1 MQNHFY
7 NAKLQALKALLIEYK
22 IIYLICNI
30 YYQLLI
36 TFFTIAVL
44 KIIKNKKLL
53 RFNLD
58 ALFFYK
64 NLQLHILMTM
74 KIILKSKQGTQRKGL
89 IK

>member
-44 KIIKNKKLL
+44 KRKKI

-58 ALFFYK
+58 ALFYM

>member
-44 KIIKNKKLL
+44 KKKKNKKL

-58 ALFFYK
+58 ALF
-64 NLQLHILMTM
+64 LQ
-74 KIILKSKQGTQRKGL
+74 KSTVTYFNDNENNFE
-89 IK
+89 IKTRYTTERTN

>member
-44 KIIKNKKLL
+44 KVKKKKKKL

-58 ALFFYK
+58 ALF
-64 NLQLHILMTM
+64 LQ
-74 KIILKSKQGTQRKGL
+74 KSTVTYFNDNENNFE
-89 IK
+89 IKTRYTTKRTN